1 MSKSL
6 RIKQTLKNV
15 IIHASI
21 IIRLYSLVNGP
32 LQIAVNLTI
41 TPFFIQTLNLLWF
54 LCMYVCFKLSKIHN
68 LLIIY
73 YMFIYAI
80 STG

>member
-6 RIKQTLKNV
+6 RIKKTLKNV

-41 TPFFIQTLNLLWF
+41 TPFFIQTFMVCL
-54 LCMYVCFKLSKIHN
+54 YVC
-68 LLIIY
+68 LLQA
-73 YMFIYAI
+73 FENP
-80 STG
+80 